1 MWLSQVFTLCIE
13 KKLYIHESQEDIVPV
28 RSSVFTYHIFLFYSV
43 KPSDSPTIWKEQP
56 WPYWANRA
64 WTKGLTTVFSREDRI
79 TTLPTPH
86 NLWALWQIFGW
97 SNVLL
102 KENQLQ
108 IPTQCIQQSQVNFLS
123 GCPRELPMPALL
135 SIVTSDNRS
144 TKSPGF
150 RPQ

>member
-13 KKLYIHESQEDIVPV
+13 KKLYIHEVTRRYCTCPFICVHLPYFSI
-28 RSSVFTYHIFLFYSV
+28 YSV
-43 KPSDSPTIWKEQP
+43 RPSDSPTIWKEQP

-64 WTKGLTTVFSREDRI
+64 WTKGLTTVSSREDRI
-79 TTLPTPH
+79 TTLPAPH
-86 NLWALWQIFGW
+86 NLLALWQIFGW

-144 TKSPGF
+144 TKSPVF